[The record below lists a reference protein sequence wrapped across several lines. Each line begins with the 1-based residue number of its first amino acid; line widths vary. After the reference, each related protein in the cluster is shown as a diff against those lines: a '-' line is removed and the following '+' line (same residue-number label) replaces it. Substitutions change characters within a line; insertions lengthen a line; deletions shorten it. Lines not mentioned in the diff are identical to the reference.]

1 MLENMI
7 RLKLDMKVKSQN
19 TFDDILMVGM
29 MSSELHCSPC
39 LIITSGGYTSSGRE
53 FFKVIVP

>member
-29 MSSELHCSPC
+29 MS
-39 LIITSGGYTSSGRE
+39 
-53 FFKVIVP
+53 

>member
-1 MLENMI
+1 MLKNMI

-29 MSSELHCSPC
+29 MS
-39 LIITSGGYTSSGRE
+39 
-53 FFKVIVP
+53 